1 MQAQSL
7 VTGLLYV
14 ELDFSKDA
22 SVPDYHQVTKYMK
35 EIPTEPTQIQQLM
48 ENIAKV
54 DFQGV
59 TDKLNSILQ
68 KLDSSMDQMKVAE
81 ITQGLTNLLASLNRV
96 VDSAELTNSM
106 VSLTATAD
114 EFRMLSEKIRSKVDP
129 ITDRADETFEL
140 ANAAL
145 VEFTK
150 GVQDGRDF
158 LSPRA
163 PLRRDL
169 PRAIDNLS
177 AAALAIAELMD
188 YLSRNPNALITGRKS
203 SQATP

>member
-1 MQAQSL
+1 
-7 VTGLLYV
+7 
-14 ELDFSKDA
+14 
-22 SVPDYHQVTKYMK
+22 
-35 EIPTEPTQIQQLM
+35 M

-188 YLSRNPNALITGRKS
+188 YLSRNPNALISGRKS